1 MTKNE
6 CRKCIQKERNNN
18 NMRIGIIGTGRIA
31 ARFADTALTGV
42 DSAYIS
48 CVYNPREESAVRFI
62 QQHNIQACT
71 TDWDEFVDNI
81 DAAYVASPHETHYE
95 YSRKLLLKGKHVLCE
110 KPAALM
116 KKQVMELID
125 IAHDKGLVYMEAI
138 KTAYCPGYKALI
150 QIAESGRIGRIV
162 EVEAAFS
169 RLTPLNTREYKD
181 EDCNGS
187 FLEFGSYTLL
197 PVLRLLGCEY
207 DDVTFRTVRAQNG
220 VDAYTK
226 AFIEYKDRD
235 KTGCVD
241 KTAIVKTGLAAKTE
255 GQLVITGTNGY
266 ILAKS
271 PWWLTKEFE
280 VRYEDPGKIERYKFE
295 YEGTGLC
302 YEVREFLSRIKYADA
317 NNETCI
323 YSGSEDISIAMAGII
338 EQFTNWNTP
347 LYKDMH
353 NQFLKTGKNKAMPK
367 IWAHRGCCT
376 LYPENTLEAFNAA
389 AMLEGLTGIELDI
402 QLTADGE
409 MVVFHDENLKR
420 VTHIDRNVRS
430 CTLAEIKSIAIPAND
445 GKYCNIP
452 TLEEVLVMMKPYC
465 ESRGILIN
473 IELKTSVIRYDG
485 IESKAYELVRKYGME
500 QYIVWSSFLAES
512 VDIIKRIDSNA
523 KTAVLAM
530 SLEECISM
538 ARATHADALHP
549 YIGGLVYALPQ
560 DMQGMPVRAWNGDE
574 PFFNDGRPLKEAHL
588 EEYRYYG
595 ATDIFTNIPERYV

>member
-1 MTKNE
+1 
-6 CRKCIQKERNNN
+6 
-18 NMRIGIIGTGRIA
+18 MRIGIIGTGRIA

-42 DSAYIS
+42 ESIYIS
-48 CVYNPREESAVRFI
+48 CVYNPREESALRFI

-71 TDWDEFVDNI
+71 ADWDEFVDNI

-95 YSRKLLLKGKHVLCE
+95 YSRKLLLSGKHVLCE
-110 KPAALM
+110 KPAAL
-116 KKQVMELID
+116 KKEQVRELID
-125 IAHDKGLVYMEAI
+125 IAQNNQLVYMEAL

-150 QIAESGRIGRIV
+150 KIAESGRIGRIV

-181 EDCNGS
+181 DDCNGS

-197 PVLRLLGCEY
+197 PVLTLLGCEY
-207 DDVTFRTVRAQNG
+207 DDITFRTVRAQNG

-226 AFIEYKDRD
+226 AFIEYKDEYI
-235 KTGCVD
+235 D
-241 KTAIVKTGLAAKTE
+241 KTAIVKTGLGAKTE
-255 GQLVITGTNGY
+255 GQLVVTGTNGY

-280 VRYEDPGKIERYKFE
+280 VRYENPGKIERYRFG

-302 YEVREFLSRIKYADA
+302 YEVREFVHRIK
-317 NNETCI
+317 NNDKKNVDI
-323 YSGSEDISIAMAGII
+323 SDNISIAMAGVM
-338 EQFTNWNTP
+338 ERFTDWNTP
-347 LYKDMH
+347 IYKDRH
-353 NQFLKTGKNKAMPK
+353 DQFLATGKNKAMPK

-376 LYPENTLEAFNAA
+376 LYPENTLEAFRAA
-389 AMLEGLTGIELDI
+389 AELDGITGIELDI
-402 QLTADGE
+402 QLTSDGE
-409 MVVFHDENLKR
+409 MVVFRDENLRR
-420 VTHIDRNVRS
+420 VTHIDRNVRG
-430 CTLAEIKSIAIPAND
+430 CTLAEIKNIAIPAND
-445 GKYCNIP
+445 GKYCSIP

-473 IELKTSVIRYDG
+473 IELKTSIIRYDG
-485 IESKAYELVRKYGME
+485 IESKAYEIVRKYGME

-512 VDIIKRIDSNA
+512 VDIIKKIDRDA

-530 SLEECISM
+530 SIEECISM
-538 ARATHADALHP
+538 ARDTAADALHP

>member
-1 MTKNE
+1 
-6 CRKCIQKERNNN
+6 
-18 NMRIGIIGTGRIA
+18 MRIGIIGTGRIA
-31 ARFADTALTGV
+31 ARFADTALTGIE
-42 DSAYIS
+42 STYIS

-71 TDWDEFVDNI
+71 ADWDEFVDNI

-95 YSRKLLLKGKHVLCE
+95 YSRKLLLSGKHVLCE
-110 KPAALM
+110 KPAAL
-116 KKQVMELID
+116 KKEQVRELID
-125 IAHDKGLVYMEAI
+125 IAQNNQLVYMEAL

-181 EDCNGS
+181 DDCNGS

-197 PVLRLLGCEY
+197 PVLTLLGCEY

-226 AFIEYKDRD
+226 AFIEYKDEYI
-235 KTGCVD
+235 D
-241 KTAIVKTGLAAKTE
+241 KTAIVKTGLGAKTE
-255 GQLVITGTNGY
+255 GQLVVTGTNGY

-280 VRYEDPGKIERYKFE
+280 VRYENPGKIERYRFG

-302 YEVREFLSRIKYADA
+302 YEVREFVHRIK
-317 NNETCI
+317 NNDKKTVDI
-323 YSGSEDISIAMAGII
+323 SDNISIAMAGVM
-338 EQFTNWNTP
+338 ERFTDWNTP
-347 LYKDMH
+347 IYKDRH
-353 NQFLKTGKNKAMPK
+353 DQFLATGKNKAMPK
-367 IWAHRGCCT
+367 IWAHKGCCT
-376 LYPENTLEAFNAA
+376 LYPENTLEAFRAA
-389 AMLEGLTGIELDI
+389 AELDGITGIELDI
-402 QLTADGE
+402 QLTSDGE
-409 MVVFHDENLKR
+409 MVVFQDENLRR
-420 VTHIDRNVRS
+420 VTHIDRNVRG
-430 CTLAEIKSIAIPAND
+430 CTLAEIKNIAIPAND
-445 GKYCNIP
+445 GKYCSIP

-485 IESKAYELVRKYGME
+485 IESKAYEIVRKYGME

-512 VDIIKRIDSNA
+512 VNIIKKIDRDA

-530 SLEECISM
+530 SIEECISM
-538 ARATHADALHP
+538 ARDTDADALHP

-595 ATDIFTNIPERYV
+595 ATDIFTNIPEKYV

>member
-1 MTKNE
+1 
-6 CRKCIQKERNNN
+6 
-18 NMRIGIIGTGRIA
+18 MRIGIIGTGRIA
-31 ARFADTALTGV
+31 ARFADTALTGIE
-42 DSAYIS
+42 STYIS

-71 TDWDEFVDNI
+71 ADWDEFVDNI

-95 YSRKLLLKGKHVLCE
+95 YSRKLLLSGKHVLCE
-110 KPAALM
+110 KPAAL
-116 KKQVMELID
+116 KKAQVRELID
-125 IAHDKGLVYMEAI
+125 IAQNNQLVYMEAL

-181 EDCNGS
+181 DDCNGS

-197 PVLRLLGCEY
+197 PVLTLLGCEY

-226 AFIEYKDRD
+226 AFIEYKDEYI
-235 KTGCVD
+235 D
-241 KTAIVKTGLAAKTE
+241 KTAIVKTGLGAKTE
-255 GQLVITGTNGY
+255 GQLVVTGTNGY

-280 VRYEDPGKIERYKFE
+280 VRYENPGKIERYRFG

-302 YEVREFLSRIKYADA
+302 YEVREFVHRIK
-317 NNETCI
+317 NNDKKTVDI
-323 YSGSEDISIAMAGII
+323 SDNISIAMAGVM
-338 EQFTNWNTP
+338 ERFTDWNTP
-347 LYKDMH
+347 IYKDRH
-353 NQFLKTGKNKAMPK
+353 DQFLATGKNKAMPK
-367 IWAHRGCCT
+367 IWAHMGCCT
-376 LYPENTLEAFNAA
+376 LYPENTLEAFRAA
-389 AMLEGLTGIELDI
+389 AELDGITGIELDI
-402 QLTADGE
+402 QLTSDGE
-409 MVVFHDENLKR
+409 MVVFHDENLRR
-420 VTHIDRNVRS
+420 VTHIDRNVRG
-430 CTLAEIKSIAIPAND
+430 CTLAEIKNIAIPAND
-445 GKYCNIP
+445 GKYCSIP

-485 IESKAYELVRKYGME
+485 IESKAYEIVRKYGME

-512 VDIIKRIDSNA
+512 VDIIKKIDRDA

-530 SLEECISM
+530 SIEECISM
-538 ARATHADALHP
+538 ARDTAADALHP

>member
-1 MTKNE
+1 
-6 CRKCIQKERNNN
+6 
-18 NMRIGIIGTGRIA
+18 MRIGIIGTGRIA

-42 DSAYIS
+42 ESIYIS
-48 CVYNPREESAVRFI
+48 CVYNPREESALRFI

-71 TDWDEFVDNI
+71 ADWDEFVDNI

-95 YSRKLLLKGKHVLCE
+95 YSRKLLLSGKHVLCE
-110 KPAALM
+110 KPAAL
-116 KKQVMELID
+116 KKEQVRELID
-125 IAHDKGLVYMEAI
+125 IAQNNQLVYMEAL

-150 QIAESGRIGRIV
+150 KIAESGRIGRIV

-181 EDCNGS
+181 DDCNGS

-197 PVLRLLGCEY
+197 PVLTLLGCEY
-207 DDVTFRTVRAQNG
+207 DDITFRTVRAQNG

-226 AFIEYKDRD
+226 AFIEYKDEYI
-235 KTGCVD
+235 D
-241 KTAIVKTGLAAKTE
+241 KTAIVKTGLGAKTE
-255 GQLVITGTNGY
+255 GQLVVTGTNGY

-280 VRYEDPGKIERYKFE
+280 VRYENPGKIERYRFG

-302 YEVREFLSRIKYADA
+302 YEVREFVHRIK
-317 NNETCI
+317 NNDKKNVDI
-323 YSGSEDISIAMAGII
+323 SDNISIAMAGVM
-338 EQFTNWNTP
+338 ERFTDWNTP
-347 LYKDMH
+347 IYKDRH
-353 NQFLKTGKNKAMPK
+353 DQFLATGKNKAMPK

-376 LYPENTLEAFNAA
+376 LYPENTLEAFRAA
-389 AMLEGLTGIELDI
+389 AELDGITGIELDI
-402 QLTADGE
+402 QLTSDGE
-409 MVVFHDENLKR
+409 MVVFNDENLRR
-420 VTHIDRNVRS
+420 VTHIDRNVRG
-430 CTLAEIKSIAIPAND
+430 CTLAEIKNIAIPAND
-445 GKYCNIP
+445 GKYCSIP

-473 IELKTSVIRYDG
+473 IELKTSIIRYDG
-485 IESKAYELVRKYGME
+485 IESKAYEIVRKYGME

-512 VDIIKRIDSNA
+512 VDIIKKIDRDA

-530 SLEECISM
+530 SIEECISM
-538 ARATHADALHP
+538 ARDTAADALHP

>member
-1 MTKNE
+1 
-6 CRKCIQKERNNN
+6 
-18 NMRIGIIGTGRIA
+18 MRIGIIGTGRIA
-31 ARFADTALTGV
+31 ARFADTALTGIE
-42 DSAYIS
+42 STYIS

-71 TDWDEFVDNI
+71 ADWDEFVDNI

-95 YSRKLLLKGKHVLCE
+95 YSRKLLLSGKHVLCE
-110 KPAALM
+110 KPAAL
-116 KKQVMELID
+116 KKEQVRELID
-125 IAHDKGLVYMEAI
+125 IAQNNQLVYMEAL

-150 QIAESGRIGRIV
+150 KIAESGRIGRIV

-181 EDCNGS
+181 DDCNGS

-197 PVLRLLGCEY
+197 PVLTLLGCEY

-226 AFIEYKDRD
+226 AFIEYKDEYI
-235 KTGCVD
+235 D
-241 KTAIVKTGLAAKTE
+241 KTAIVKTGLGAKTE
-255 GQLVITGTNGY
+255 GQLVVTGTNGY

-280 VRYEDPGKIERYKFE
+280 VRYENPGKIEQYRFG

-302 YEVREFLSRIKYADA
+302 YEVREFVHRIK
-317 NNETCI
+317 NNDKKTVDI
-323 YSGSEDISIAMAGII
+323 SDNISIAMAGVM
-338 EQFTNWNTP
+338 ERFTDWNTP
-347 LYKDMH
+347 IYKDRH
-353 NQFLKTGKNKAMPK
+353 DQFLATGKNKAMPK
-367 IWAHRGCCT
+367 IWAYRGCCT
-376 LYPENTLEAFNAA
+376 LYPENTLEAFRAA
-389 AMLEGLTGIELDI
+389 AELDGITGIELDI
-402 QLTADGE
+402 QLTSDGE
-409 MVVFHDENLKR
+409 MVVFHDENLRR
-420 VTHIDRNVRS
+420 VTHIDRNVRG
-430 CTLAEIKSIAIPAND
+430 CTLAEIKNIAIPAND
-445 GKYCNIP
+445 GKYCSIP

-473 IELKTSVIRYDG
+473 IELKTSIIRYDG
-485 IESKAYELVRKYGME
+485 IESKAYEIVRKYGME

-512 VDIIKRIDSNA
+512 VDIIKKIDRDA

-530 SLEECISM
+530 SIEECISM
-538 ARATHADALHP
+538 ARDTAVDALHP

>member
-1 MTKNE
+1 
-6 CRKCIQKERNNN
+6 
-18 NMRIGIIGTGRIA
+18 MRIGIIGTGRIA
-31 ARFADTALTGV
+31 ARFADTALTGIE
-42 DSAYIS
+42 STYIS

-71 TDWDEFVDNI
+71 ADWDEFVDNI

-95 YSRKLLLKGKHVLCE
+95 YSRKLLLSGKHVLCE
-110 KPAALM
+110 KPAAL
-116 KKQVMELID
+116 KKEQVRELID
-125 IAHDKGLVYMEAI
+125 IAQNNQLVYMEAL

-181 EDCNGS
+181 DDCNGS

-197 PVLRLLGCEY
+197 PVLTLLGCEY

-226 AFIEYKDRD
+226 AFIEYKDEYI
-235 KTGCVD
+235 D
-241 KTAIVKTGLAAKTE
+241 KTAIVKTGLGAKTE
-255 GQLVITGTNGY
+255 GQLVVTGTNGY

-280 VRYEDPGKIERYKFE
+280 VRYENPGKIERYRFG

-302 YEVREFLSRIKYADA
+302 YEVREFVHRIK
-317 NNETCI
+317 NNDKKTVDI
-323 YSGSEDISIAMAGII
+323 SDNISIAMAGVM
-338 EQFTNWNTP
+338 ERFTDWNTP
-347 LYKDMH
+347 IYKDRH
-353 NQFLKTGKNKAMPK
+353 DQFLATGKNKAMPK

-376 LYPENTLEAFNAA
+376 LYPENTLEAFRAA
-389 AMLEGLTGIELDI
+389 AELDGITGIELDI
-402 QLTADGE
+402 QLTSDGE
-409 MVVFHDENLKR
+409 MVVFYDENLRR
-420 VTHIDRNVRS
+420 VTHIDRNVRG
-430 CTLAEIKSIAIPAND
+430 CTLAEIKNIAIPAND
-445 GKYCNIP
+445 GKYCSIP

-485 IESKAYELVRKYGME
+485 IESKAYEIVRKYGME

-512 VDIIKRIDSNA
+512 VDIMKKIDRDA

-530 SLEECISM
+530 SIEECISM
-538 ARATHADALHP
+538 ARDTAADALHP
-549 YIGGLVYALPQ
+549 YIGGLVYTLPQ

-595 ATDIFTNIPERYV
+595 ATDIFTNMPEKYV

>member
-1 MTKNE
+1 
-6 CRKCIQKERNNN
+6 
-18 NMRIGIIGTGRIA
+18 MRIGIIGTGRIA
-31 ARFADTALTGV
+31 ARFADTALTGIE
-42 DSAYIS
+42 STYIS

-71 TDWDEFVDNI
+71 ADWDEFVDNI

-95 YSRKLLLKGKHVLCE
+95 YSRKLLLSGKHVLCE
-110 KPAALM
+110 KPAAL
-116 KKQVMELID
+116 KKAQVRELID
-125 IAHDKGLVYMEAI
+125 IAQNNQLVYMEAL

-181 EDCNGS
+181 DDCNGS

-197 PVLRLLGCEY
+197 PVLTLLGCEY

-226 AFIEYKDRD
+226 AFIEYKDEYI
-235 KTGCVD
+235 D
-241 KTAIVKTGLAAKTE
+241 KTAIVKTGLGAKTE
-255 GQLVITGTNGY
+255 GQLVVTGTNGY

-280 VRYEDPGKIERYKFE
+280 VRYENPGKIEQYRFG

-302 YEVREFLSRIKYADA
+302 YEVREFVHRIK
-317 NNETCI
+317 NNDKKTVDI
-323 YSGSEDISIAMAGII
+323 SDNISIAMAGVM
-338 EQFTNWNTP
+338 ERFTDWNAP
-347 LYKDMH
+347 IYKDRH
-353 NQFLKTGKNKAMPK
+353 DQFLATGKNKAMPK

-376 LYPENTLEAFNAA
+376 LYPENTLEAFRAA
-389 AMLEGLTGIELDI
+389 AELDGITGIELDI
-402 QLTADGE
+402 QLTSDGE
-409 MVVFHDENLKR
+409 MVVFHDENLRR
-420 VTHIDRNVRS
+420 VTHIDRNVRG
-430 CTLAEIKSIAIPAND
+430 CTLAEIKNIAIPAND
-445 GKYCNIP
+445 GKYCSIP

-473 IELKTSVIRYDG
+473 IELKTSIIRYDG
-485 IESKAYELVRKYGME
+485 IESKAYEIVRKYGME

-512 VDIIKRIDSNA
+512 VDIIKKIDRDA

-530 SLEECISM
+530 SIEECISM
-538 ARATHADALHP
+538 ARDTAADALHP

>member
-1 MTKNE
+1 
-6 CRKCIQKERNNN
+6 
-18 NMRIGIIGTGRIA
+18 MRIGIIGTGRIA
-31 ARFADTALTGV
+31 ARFADTALTGIE
-42 DSAYIS
+42 STYIS
-48 CVYNPREESAVRFI
+48 CVYNPREESALRFI

-71 TDWDEFVDNI
+71 ADWDEFVDNI

-95 YSRKLLLKGKHVLCE
+95 YSRKLLLSGKHVLCE
-110 KPAALM
+110 KPATL
-116 KKQVMELID
+116 KKEQVRELID
-125 IAHDKGLVYMEAI
+125 IAQNNQLVYMEAL

-181 EDCNGS
+181 DDCNGS

-197 PVLRLLGCEY
+197 PVLTLLGCEY

-226 AFIEYKDRD
+226 AFIEYKDEYI
-235 KTGCVD
+235 D
-241 KTAIVKTGLAAKTE
+241 KTAIVKTGLGAKTE
-255 GQLVITGTNGY
+255 GQLVVTGTNGY

-280 VRYEDPGKIERYKFE
+280 VRYENPGKIERYRFG

-302 YEVREFLSRIKYADA
+302 YEVREFVHRIK
-317 NNETCI
+317 NNDKKTVDI
-323 YSGSEDISIAMAGII
+323 SDNISIAMAGVM
-338 EQFTNWNTP
+338 ERFTDWNTP
-347 LYKDMH
+347 IYKDRH
-353 NQFLKTGKNKAMPK
+353 DQFLATGKNKAMPK

-376 LYPENTLEAFNAA
+376 LYPENTLEAFRAA
-389 AMLEGLTGIELDI
+389 AELDGITGIELDI
-402 QLTADGE
+402 QLTSDGE
-409 MVVFHDENLKR
+409 MVVFHDENLRR
-420 VTHIDRNVRS
+420 VTHIDRNVRG
-430 CTLAEIKSIAIPAND
+430 CTLAEIKNIAIPAND
-445 GKYCNIP
+445 GKYCSIP

-485 IESKAYELVRKYGME
+485 IESKAYEIVRKYGME

-512 VDIIKRIDSNA
+512 VDIIKKIDRDA

-530 SLEECISM
+530 SIEECISM
-538 ARATHADALHP
+538 ARDTAADALHP

>member
-1 MTKNE
+1 
-6 CRKCIQKERNNN
+6 
-18 NMRIGIIGTGRIA
+18 MRIGIIGTGRIA
-31 ARFADTALTGV
+31 ARFADTALTGIE
-42 DSAYIS
+42 STYIS

-71 TDWDEFVDNI
+71 ADWDEFVDNI

-95 YSRKLLLKGKHVLCE
+95 YSRKLLLSGKHVLCE
-110 KPAALM
+110 KPAAL
-116 KKQVMELID
+116 KKEQVRELID
-125 IAHDKGLVYMEAI
+125 IAQNNQLVYMEAL

-150 QIAESGRIGRIV
+150 KIAESGRIGRIV

-181 EDCNGS
+181 DDCNGS

-197 PVLRLLGCEY
+197 PVLTLLGCEY

-226 AFIEYKDRD
+226 AFIEYKDEYI
-235 KTGCVD
+235 D
-241 KTAIVKTGLAAKTE
+241 KTAIVKTGLGAKTE
-255 GQLVITGTNGY
+255 GQLVVTGTNGY

-280 VRYEDPGKIERYKFE
+280 VRYENPGKIERYRFG

-302 YEVREFLSRIKYADA
+302 YEVREFVHRIK
-317 NNETCI
+317 NNDKKTVDI
-323 YSGSEDISIAMAGII
+323 SDNISIAMAGVM
-338 EQFTNWNTP
+338 ERFTDWNTP
-347 LYKDMH
+347 IYKDRH
-353 NQFLKTGKNKAMPK
+353 DQFLATGKNKAMPK

-376 LYPENTLEAFNAA
+376 LYPENTLEAFRAA
-389 AMLEGLTGIELDI
+389 AELDGITGIELDI
-402 QLTADGE
+402 QLTSDGE
-409 MVVFHDENLKR
+409 MVVFHDENLRR
-420 VTHIDRNVRS
+420 VTHIDRNVRG
-430 CTLAEIKSIAIPAND
+430 CTLAEIKNIAIPAND
-445 GKYCNIP
+445 GKYCSIP

-485 IESKAYELVRKYGME
+485 IESKAYEIVRKYGME

-512 VDIIKRIDSNA
+512 VDIIKKIDRDA

-530 SLEECISM
+530 SIEECISM
-538 ARATHADALHP
+538 ARDTAADALHP

-560 DMQGMPVRAWNGDE
+560 DMQGMPVRALNGDE

>member
-1 MTKNE
+1 
-6 CRKCIQKERNNN
+6 
-18 NMRIGIIGTGRIA
+18 MRIGIIGTGRIA
-31 ARFADTALTGV
+31 ARFADTALTGIE
-42 DSAYIS
+42 STYIS

-71 TDWDEFVDNI
+71 ADWDEFVDNI

-95 YSRKLLLKGKHVLCE
+95 YSRKLLLSGKHVLCE
-110 KPAALM
+110 KPAAL
-116 KKQVMELID
+116 KKEQVRELID
-125 IAHDKGLVYMEAI
+125 IAQNNQLVYMEAL

-150 QIAESGRIGRIV
+150 KIAESGRIGRIV

-181 EDCNGS
+181 DDCNGS

-197 PVLRLLGCEY
+197 PVLTLLGCEY

-226 AFIEYKDRD
+226 AFIEYKDEYI
-235 KTGCVD
+235 D
-241 KTAIVKTGLAAKTE
+241 KTAIVKTGLGAKTE
-255 GQLVITGTNGY
+255 GQLVVTGTNGY

-280 VRYEDPGKIERYKFE
+280 VRYENPGKIERYRFG

-302 YEVREFLSRIKYADA
+302 YEVREFVHRIK
-317 NNETCI
+317 NNDKKTVDI
-323 YSGSEDISIAMAGII
+323 SDNISIAMAGVM
-338 EQFTNWNTP
+338 ESFTDWNTP
-347 LYKDMH
+347 IYKDRH
-353 NQFLKTGKNKAMPK
+353 DQFLATGKNKAMPK

-376 LYPENTLEAFNAA
+376 LYPENTLEAFRAA
-389 AMLEGLTGIELDI
+389 AELDGITGIELDI
-402 QLTADGE
+402 QLTSDGE
-409 MVVFHDENLKR
+409 MVVFHDENLRR
-420 VTHIDRNVRS
+420 VTHIDRNVRG
-430 CTLAEIKSIAIPAND
+430 CTLAEIKNIAIPAND
-445 GKYCNIP
+445 GKYCSIP

-485 IESKAYELVRKYGME
+485 IESKAYEIVRKYGME

-512 VDIIKRIDSNA
+512 VDIIKKIDRDA

-530 SLEECISM
+530 SIEECISM
-538 ARATHADALHP
+538 ARDTAADALHP

>member
-1 MTKNE
+1 
-6 CRKCIQKERNNN
+6 
-18 NMRIGIIGTGRIA
+18 MRIGIIGTGRIA

-42 DSAYIS
+42 ESIYIS
-48 CVYNPREESAVRFI
+48 CVYNPREESALRFI

-71 TDWDEFVDNI
+71 ADWDEFVDNI

-95 YSRKLLLKGKHVLCE
+95 YSRKLLLSGKHVLCE
-110 KPAALM
+110 KPAAL
-116 KKQVMELID
+116 KKEQVRELID
-125 IAHDKGLVYMEAI
+125 IAQNNQLVYMEAL

-150 QIAESGRIGRIV
+150 KIAESGRIGRIV

-181 EDCNGS
+181 DDCNGS

-197 PVLRLLGCEY
+197 PVLTLLGCEY

-226 AFIEYKDRD
+226 AFIEYKDEYI
-235 KTGCVD
+235 D
-241 KTAIVKTGLAAKTE
+241 KTAIVKTGLGAKTE
-255 GQLVITGTNGY
+255 GQLVVTGTNGY

-280 VRYEDPGKIERYKFE
+280 VRYENPGKIERYRFG

-302 YEVREFLSRIKYADA
+302 YEVREFVHRIK
-317 NNETCI
+317 NNDKKTVDI
-323 YSGSEDISIAMAGII
+323 SDNISIAMAGVM
-338 EQFTNWNTP
+338 ERFTDWNTP
-347 LYKDMH
+347 IYKDRH
-353 NQFLKTGKNKAMPK
+353 DQFLATGKNKAMPK

-376 LYPENTLEAFNAA
+376 LYPENTLEAFRAA
-389 AMLEGLTGIELDI
+389 AELDGITGIELDI
-402 QLTADGE
+402 QLTSDGE
-409 MVVFHDENLKR
+409 MVVFHDENLRR
-420 VTHIDRNVRS
+420 VSHIDRNVRG
-430 CTLAEIKSIAIPAND
+430 CTLAEIKNIAIPAND
-445 GKYCNIP
+445 GKYCSIP

-473 IELKTSVIRYDG
+473 IELKTSIIRYDG
-485 IESKAYELVRKYGME
+485 IESKAYEIVRKYGME

-512 VDIIKRIDSNA
+512 VDIIKKIDRDA

-530 SLEECISM
+530 SIEECISM
-538 ARATHADALHP
+538 ARDTAADALHP

-595 ATDIFTNIPERYV
+595 ATDIFTNIPEKYV

>member
-1 MTKNE
+1 
-6 CRKCIQKERNNN
+6 
-18 NMRIGIIGTGRIA
+18 MRIGIIGTGRIA
-31 ARFADTALTGV
+31 ARFADTALTGIE
-42 DSAYIS
+42 STYIS
-48 CVYNPREESAVRFI
+48 CVYNPREESALMFI

-71 TDWDEFVDNI
+71 ADWDEFVDNI

-95 YSRKLLLKGKHVLCE
+95 YSRKLLLSRKHVLCE
-110 KPAALM
+110 KPAAL
-116 KKQVMELID
+116 KKEQVRELID
-125 IAHDKGLVYMEAI
+125 IAQNNQLVYMEAL
-138 KTAYCPGYKALI
+138 KTAYCTGYKALI

-181 EDCNGS
+181 DDCNGS

-197 PVLRLLGCEY
+197 PVLTLLGCEY

-220 VDAYTK
+220 VDTYTK
-226 AFIEYKDRD
+226 AFIEYKDEYI
-235 KTGCVD
+235 D
-241 KTAIVKTGLAAKTE
+241 KTAIVKTGLGAKTE
-255 GQLVITGTNGY
+255 GQLVVTGTNGY

-280 VRYEDPGKIERYKFE
+280 VRYENPGKIEQYRFG

-302 YEVREFLSRIKYADA
+302 YEVREFVHRIK
-317 NNETCI
+317 NNDKKTVDI
-323 YSGSEDISIAMAGII
+323 SDNISIAMAGVM
-338 EQFTNWNTP
+338 ERFTDWNTP
-347 LYKDMH
+347 IYKDRH
-353 NQFLKTGKNKAMPK
+353 DQFLATGKNKAMPK

-376 LYPENTLEAFNAA
+376 LYPENTLEAFIAA
-389 AMLEGLTGIELDI
+389 AELDGITGIELDI
-402 QLTADGE
+402 QLTSDGE
-409 MVVFHDENLKR
+409 MVVFHDENLRR
-420 VTHIDRNVRS
+420 VTHIDRNVRG
-430 CTLAEIKSIAIPAND
+430 CTLAEIKNIAIPAND
-445 GKYCNIP
+445 GKYCSIP

-485 IESKAYELVRKYGME
+485 IESKAYEIVRKYGME

-512 VDIIKRIDSNA
+512 VDIIKKIDQDA

-530 SLEECISM
+530 SIEECISM
-538 ARATHADALHP
+538 ARDTAADALHP

-595 ATDIFTNIPERYV
+595 ATDIFTNIPEKYV

>member
-1 MTKNE
+1 
-6 CRKCIQKERNNN
+6 
-18 NMRIGIIGTGRIA
+18 MRIGIIGTGRIA
-31 ARFADTALTGV
+31 ARFADTALTCV
-42 DSAYIS
+42 ESIYIS
-48 CVYNPREESAVRFI
+48 CVYNPREESALRFI

-71 TDWDEFVDNI
+71 ADWDEFVDNI

-95 YSRKLLLKGKHVLCE
+95 YSRKLLLSGKHVLCE
-110 KPAALM
+110 KPAAL
-116 KKQVMELID
+116 KKEQVRELID
-125 IAHDKGLVYMEAI
+125 IAQNNQLVYMEAL

-181 EDCNGS
+181 DDCNGS

-197 PVLRLLGCEY
+197 PVLTLLGCEY

-226 AFIEYKDRD
+226 AFIEYKDEYI
-235 KTGCVD
+235 D
-241 KTAIVKTGLAAKTE
+241 KTAIVKTGLGAKTE
-255 GQLVITGTNGY
+255 GQLVVTGTNGY

-280 VRYEDPGKIERYKFE
+280 VRYENPGKIERYRFG

-302 YEVREFLSRIKYADA
+302 YEVREFVHRIK
-317 NNETCI
+317 NNDKKTVDI
-323 YSGSEDISIAMAGII
+323 SDNISIAMAGVM
-338 EQFTNWNTP
+338 ERFADWNTP
-347 LYKDMH
+347 IYKDRH
-353 NQFLKTGKNKAMPK
+353 NQFLATGKNKAMPK

-376 LYPENTLEAFNAA
+376 LYPENTLEAFRAA
-389 AMLEGLTGIELDI
+389 AELDGITGIELDI
-402 QLTADGE
+402 QLTSDGE
-409 MVVFHDENLKR
+409 MVVFHDENLRR
-420 VTHIDRNVRS
+420 VTHIDRNVRG
-430 CTLAEIKSIAIPAND
+430 CTLAEIKNIAIPAND
-445 GKYCNIP
+445 GKYCSIP

-473 IELKTSVIRYDG
+473 IELKTSIIRYDG
-485 IESKAYELVRKYGME
+485 IESKAYEIVRKYGME

-512 VDIIKRIDSNA
+512 VDIIKKIDRDA

-530 SLEECISM
+530 SIEECISM
-538 ARATHADALHP
+538 ARDTAADALHP

>member
-1 MTKNE
+1 
-6 CRKCIQKERNNN
+6 
-18 NMRIGIIGTGRIA
+18 MRIGIIGTGRIA

-42 DSAYIS
+42 ESIYIS
-48 CVYNPREESAVRFI
+48 CVYNPREESALRFI

-71 TDWDEFVDNI
+71 ADWDEFVDNI

-95 YSRKLLLKGKHVLCE
+95 YSRKLLLSGKHVLCE
-110 KPAALM
+110 KPAAL
-116 KKQVMELID
+116 KKEQVRELID
-125 IAHDKGLVYMEAI
+125 IAQNNQLVYMEAL

-150 QIAESGRIGRIV
+150 KIAESGRIGRIV

-181 EDCNGS
+181 DDCNGS

-197 PVLRLLGCEY
+197 PVLTLLGCEY

-226 AFIEYKDRD
+226 AFIEYKDEYI
-235 KTGCVD
+235 D
-241 KTAIVKTGLAAKTE
+241 KTAIVKTGLGAKTE
-255 GQLVITGTNGY
+255 GQLVVTGTNGY

-280 VRYEDPGKIERYKFE
+280 VRYENPGKIERYRFG

-302 YEVREFLSRIKYADA
+302 YEVREFVHRIK
-317 NNETCI
+317 NNDKKTVDI
-323 YSGSEDISIAMAGII
+323 SDNISIAMAGVM
-338 EQFTNWNTP
+338 ERFTDWNTP
-347 LYKDMH
+347 IYKDRH
-353 NQFLKTGKNKAMPK
+353 DQFLATGKNKAMPK

-376 LYPENTLEAFNAA
+376 LYPENTLEAFRAA
-389 AMLEGLTGIELDI
+389 AELDGITGIGLDI
-402 QLTADGE
+402 QLTSDGE
-409 MVVFHDENLKR
+409 MVVFHDENLRR
-420 VTHIDRNVRS
+420 VTHIDRNVRG
-430 CTLAEIKSIAIPAND
+430 CTLAEIKNIAIPAND
-445 GKYCNIP
+445 GKYCSIP

-473 IELKTSVIRYDG
+473 IELKTSIIRYDG
-485 IESKAYELVRKYGME
+485 IESKAYEIVRKYGME

-512 VDIIKRIDSNA
+512 VDIIKKIDRDA

-530 SLEECISM
+530 SIEECISM
-538 ARATHADALHP
+538 ARDTAADALHP

-595 ATDIFTNIPERYV
+595 ATDIFTNIPEKYV

>member
-1 MTKNE
+1 
-6 CRKCIQKERNNN
+6 
-18 NMRIGIIGTGRIA
+18 MRIGIIGTGRIA

-42 DSAYIS
+42 ESIYIS
-48 CVYNPREESAVRFI
+48 CVYNPREESALRFI

-71 TDWDEFVDNI
+71 ADWDEFVDNI

-95 YSRKLLLKGKHVLCE
+95 YSRKLLLSGKHVLCE
-110 KPAALM
+110 KPAAL
-116 KKQVMELID
+116 KKEQVRELID
-125 IAHDKGLVYMEAI
+125 IAQNNQLVYMEAL

-150 QIAESGRIGRIV
+150 KIAESGRIGRIV

-181 EDCNGS
+181 DDCNGS

-197 PVLRLLGCEY
+197 PVLTLLGCEY

-226 AFIEYKDRD
+226 AFIEYKDEYI
-235 KTGCVD
+235 D
-241 KTAIVKTGLAAKTE
+241 KTAIVKTGLGAKTE
-255 GQLVITGTNGY
+255 GQLVVTGTNGY

-280 VRYEDPGKIERYKFE
+280 VRYENPGKIERYRFG

-302 YEVREFLSRIKYADA
+302 YEVREFVHRIK
-317 NNETCI
+317 NNDKKTVDI
-323 YSGSEDISIAMAGII
+323 SDNISIAMAGVM
-338 EQFTNWNTP
+338 ERFTDWNTP
-347 LYKDMH
+347 IYKDRH
-353 NQFLKTGKNKAMPK
+353 DQFLATGKNKAMPK

-376 LYPENTLEAFNAA
+376 LYPENTLEAFRAA
-389 AMLEGLTGIELDI
+389 AELDGITGIELDI
-402 QLTADGE
+402 QLTSDGE
-409 MVVFHDENLKR
+409 MVVFHDENLRR
-420 VTHIDRNVRS
+420 VTHIDRNVRG
-430 CTLAEIKSIAIPAND
+430 CTLAEIKNIAIPAND
-445 GKYCNIP
+445 GKYCSIP

-473 IELKTSVIRYDG
+473 IELKTSIIRYDG
-485 IESKAYELVRKYGME
+485 IESKAYEIVRKYGME

-512 VDIIKRIDSNA
+512 VDIIKKIDRDA

-530 SLEECISM
+530 SIEECISM
-538 ARATHADALHP
+538 ARDTAADALHP

>member
-1 MTKNE
+1 
-6 CRKCIQKERNNN
+6 
-18 NMRIGIIGTGRIA
+18 MRIGIIGTGRIA
-31 ARFADTALTGV
+31 ARFADTALTGIE
-42 DSAYIS
+42 STYIS

-71 TDWDEFVDNI
+71 ADWDEFVDNI

-95 YSRKLLLKGKHVLCE
+95 YSRKLLLSGKHVLCE
-110 KPAALM
+110 KPAAL
-116 KKQVMELID
+116 KKEQVRELID
-125 IAHDKGLVYMEAI
+125 IAQNNQLVYMEAL

-150 QIAESGRIGRIV
+150 KIAESGRIGRIV

-181 EDCNGS
+181 DDCNGS

-197 PVLRLLGCEY
+197 PVLTLLGCEY

-226 AFIEYKDRD
+226 AFIEYKDEYI
-235 KTGCVD
+235 D
-241 KTAIVKTGLAAKTE
+241 KTAIVKTGLGAKTE
-255 GQLVITGTNGY
+255 GQLVVTGTNGY

-280 VRYEDPGKIERYKFE
+280 VRYENPGKIERYRFG

-302 YEVREFLSRIKYADA
+302 YEVREFVHRIK
-317 NNETCI
+317 NNDKKTVDI
-323 YSGSEDISIAMAGII
+323 SDNISIAMAGVM
-338 EQFTNWNTP
+338 ERFTDWNTP
-347 LYKDMH
+347 IYKDRH
-353 NQFLKTGKNKAMPK
+353 DQFLATGKNKAMPK

-376 LYPENTLEAFNAA
+376 LYPENTLEAFRAA
-389 AMLEGLTGIELDI
+389 AELDGITGIELDI
-402 QLTADGE
+402 QLTSDGE
-409 MVVFHDENLKR
+409 MVVFHDENLRR
-420 VTHIDRNVRS
+420 VTHIDRNVRG
-430 CTLAEIKSIAIPAND
+430 CTLAEIKNIAIPAND
-445 GKYCNIP
+445 GKYCSIP

-485 IESKAYELVRKYGME
+485 IESKAYEIVRKYGME

-512 VDIIKRIDSNA
+512 VDIIKKIDRDA

-530 SLEECISM
+530 
-538 ARATHADALHP
+538 ARDTAVDALHP

>member
-1 MTKNE
+1 
-6 CRKCIQKERNNN
+6 
-18 NMRIGIIGTGRIA
+18 MRIGIIGTGRIA
-31 ARFADTALTGV
+31 ARFADTALTGIE
-42 DSAYIS
+42 STYIS

-71 TDWDEFVDNI
+71 ADWDEFVDNI

-95 YSRKLLLKGKHVLCE
+95 YSRKLLLSGKHVLCE
-110 KPAALM
+110 KPAAL
-116 KKQVMELID
+116 KKEQVRELID
-125 IAHDKGLVYMEAI
+125 IAQNNQLVYMEAL

-150 QIAESGRIGRIV
+150 KIAESGRIGRIV

-181 EDCNGS
+181 DDCNGS
-187 FLEFGSYTLL
+187 FFEFGSYTLL
-197 PVLRLLGCEY
+197 PVLTLLGCEY

-226 AFIEYKDRD
+226 AFIEYKDEYI
-235 KTGCVD
+235 D
-241 KTAIVKTGLAAKTE
+241 KTAIVKTGLGAKTE
-255 GQLVITGTNGY
+255 GQLVVTGTNGY

-280 VRYEDPGKIERYKFE
+280 VRYENPGKIERYRFG

-302 YEVREFLSRIKYADA
+302 YEVREFVHRIK
-317 NNETCI
+317 NNDKKTVDI
-323 YSGSEDISIAMAGII
+323 SDNISIAMAGVM
-338 EQFTNWNTP
+338 ERFTDWNTP
-347 LYKDMH
+347 IYKDRH
-353 NQFLKTGKNKAMPK
+353 DQFLATGKNKAMPK

-376 LYPENTLEAFNAA
+376 LYPENTLEAFIAA
-389 AMLEGLTGIELDI
+389 AELDGITGIELDI
-402 QLTADGE
+402 QLTSDGE
-409 MVVFHDENLKR
+409 MVVFHDENLRR
-420 VTHIDRNVRS
+420 VTHIDRNVRG
-430 CTLAEIKSIAIPAND
+430 CTLAEIKNIAIPAND
-445 GKYCNIP
+445 GKYCSIP

-473 IELKTSVIRYDG
+473 IELKTSIIRYDG
-485 IESKAYELVRKYGME
+485 IESKAYEIVRKYGME

-512 VDIIKRIDSNA
+512 VDIIKKIDRDA

-530 SLEECISM
+530 SIEECISM
-538 ARATHADALHP
+538 ARDTAADALHP

>member
-1 MTKNE
+1 
-6 CRKCIQKERNNN
+6 
-18 NMRIGIIGTGRIA
+18 MRIGIIGTGRIA
-31 ARFADTALTGV
+31 ARFADTALTGIE
-42 DSAYIS
+42 STYIS

-71 TDWDEFVDNI
+71 ADWDEFVDNI

-95 YSRKLLLKGKHVLCE
+95 YSRKLLLSGKHVLCE
-110 KPAALM
+110 KPAAL
-116 KKQVMELID
+116 KKEQVRELID
-125 IAHDKGLVYMEAI
+125 IAQNNQLVYMEAL

-181 EDCNGS
+181 DDCNGS

-197 PVLRLLGCEY
+197 PVLTLLGCEY

-226 AFIEYKDRD
+226 AFIEYKDEYI
-235 KTGCVD
+235 D
-241 KTAIVKTGLAAKTE
+241 KTAIVKTGLGAKTE
-255 GQLVITGTNGY
+255 GQLVVTGTNGY

-280 VRYEDPGKIERYKFE
+280 VRYENLGKIERYRFG

-302 YEVREFLSRIKYADA
+302 YEVREFVHRIK
-317 NNETCI
+317 NNDKKTVDI
-323 YSGSEDISIAMAGII
+323 SDNISIAMAGVM
-338 EQFTNWNTP
+338 ERFTDWNTP
-347 LYKDMH
+347 IYKDRH
-353 NQFLKTGKNKAMPK
+353 NQFLATGKNKAMPK

-376 LYPENTLEAFNAA
+376 LYPENTLEAFRAA
-389 AMLEGLTGIELDI
+389 AELDGITGIELDI
-402 QLTADGE
+402 QLTSDGE
-409 MVVFHDENLKR
+409 MVVFHDENLRR
-420 VTHIDRNVRS
+420 VTHIDRNVRG
-430 CTLAEIKSIAIPAND
+430 CTLAEIKNIAIPAND
-445 GKYCNIP
+445 GKYCSIP

-485 IESKAYELVRKYGME
+485 IESKAYEIVRKYGME

-512 VDIIKRIDSNA
+512 VDIIKKIDRDA

-530 SLEECISM
+530 SIEECISM
-538 ARATHADALHP
+538 ARDTAADALHP

-595 ATDIFTNIPERYV
+595 ATDIFTNIPEKYV

>member
-1 MTKNE
+1 
-6 CRKCIQKERNNN
+6 
-18 NMRIGIIGTGRIA
+18 MRIGIIGTGRIA
-31 ARFADTALTGV
+31 ARFADTALTGIE
-42 DSAYIS
+42 STYIS
-48 CVYNPREESAVRFI
+48 CVYNPREESALRFI

-71 TDWDEFVDNI
+71 ADWDEFVDNI

-95 YSRKLLLKGKHVLCE
+95 YSRKLLLSGKHVLCE
-110 KPAALM
+110 KPATL
-116 KKQVMELID
+116 KKEQVRELID
-125 IAHDKGLVYMEAI
+125 IAQNNQLVYMEAL

-181 EDCNGS
+181 DDCNGS

-197 PVLRLLGCEY
+197 PVLTLLGCEY

-226 AFIEYKDRD
+226 AFIEYKDEYI
-235 KTGCVD
+235 D
-241 KTAIVKTGLAAKTE
+241 KTAIVKTGLGAKTE
-255 GQLVITGTNGY
+255 GQLVVTGTNGY

-280 VRYEDPGKIERYKFE
+280 VRYENPGKIERYRFG

-302 YEVREFLSRIKYADA
+302 YEVREFVHRIK
-317 NNETCI
+317 NNDKKTVDI
-323 YSGSEDISIAMAGII
+323 SDNISIAMAGVM
-338 EQFTNWNTP
+338 ERFTDWNTP
-347 LYKDMH
+347 IYKDRH
-353 NQFLKTGKNKAMPK
+353 DQFLATGKNKAMPK

-376 LYPENTLEAFNAA
+376 LYPENTLEAFRAA
-389 AMLEGLTGIELDI
+389 AELDGITGIELDI
-402 QLTADGE
+402 QLTSDGE
-409 MVVFHDENLKR
+409 MVVFHDENLRR
-420 VTHIDRNVRS
+420 VTHIDRNVRG
-430 CTLAEIKSIAIPAND
+430 CTLAEIKNIAIPAND
-445 GKYCNIP
+445 GKYCSIP

-485 IESKAYELVRKYGME
+485 IESKAYEIVRKYGME

-512 VDIIKRIDSNA
+512 VNIIKKIDRDA

-530 SLEECISM
+530 SIEECISM
-538 ARATHADALHP
+538 ARDTDADALHP

-595 ATDIFTNIPERYV
+595 ATDIFTNIPEKYV

>member
-1 MTKNE
+1 
-6 CRKCIQKERNNN
+6 
-18 NMRIGIIGTGRIA
+18 MRIGIIGTGRIA
-31 ARFADTALTGV
+31 ARFADTALTGIE
-42 DSAYIS
+42 STYIS

-71 TDWDEFVDNI
+71 ADWDEFVDNI

-95 YSRKLLLKGKHVLCE
+95 YSRKLLLSGKHVLCE
-110 KPAALM
+110 KPAAL
-116 KKQVMELID
+116 KKEQVRELID
-125 IAHDKGLVYMEAI
+125 IAQNNQLVYMEAL

-150 QIAESGRIGRIV
+150 KIAESGRIGRIV

-181 EDCNGS
+181 DDCNGS

-197 PVLRLLGCEY
+197 PVLTLLGCEY

-226 AFIEYKDRD
+226 AFIEYKDEYI
-235 KTGCVD
+235 D
-241 KTAIVKTGLAAKTE
+241 KTAIVKTGLGAKTE
-255 GQLVITGTNGY
+255 GQLVVTGTNGY

-280 VRYEDPGKIERYKFE
+280 VRYENPGKIEQYRFG

-302 YEVREFLSRIKYADA
+302 YEVREFVHRIK
-317 NNETCI
+317 NNDKKTVDI
-323 YSGSEDISIAMAGII
+323 SDNISIAMAGVM
-338 EQFTNWNTP
+338 ERFTDWNTP
-347 LYKDMH
+347 IYKDRH
-353 NQFLKTGKNKAMPK
+353 DQFLATGKNKAMPK

-376 LYPENTLEAFNAA
+376 LYPENTLEAFRAA
-389 AMLEGLTGIELDI
+389 AELDGITGIELDI
-402 QLTADGE
+402 QLTSDGE
-409 MVVFHDENLKR
+409 MVVFHDENLRR
-420 VTHIDRNVRS
+420 VTHIDRNVRG
-430 CTLAEIKSIAIPAND
+430 CTLAEIKNIAIPAND
-445 GKYCNIP
+445 GKYCSIP

-473 IELKTSVIRYDG
+473 IELKTSIIRYDG
-485 IESKAYELVRKYGME
+485 IESKAYEIVRKYGME

-512 VDIIKRIDSNA
+512 VDIIKKIDRDA

-530 SLEECISM
+530 SIEECISM
-538 ARATHADALHP
+538 ARDTAADALHP

>member
-1 MTKNE
+1 
-6 CRKCIQKERNNN
+6 
-18 NMRIGIIGTGRIA
+18 MRIGIIGTGRIA

-42 DSAYIS
+42 ESIYIS
-48 CVYNPREESAVRFI
+48 CVYNPREESALRFI

-71 TDWDEFVDNI
+71 ADWDEFVDNI
-81 DAAYVASPHETHYE
+81 DAAYVASPHETHSE
-95 YSRKLLLKGKHVLCE
+95 YSRKLLLSGKHVLCE
-110 KPAALM
+110 KPAAL
-116 KKQVMELID
+116 KKEQVRELID
-125 IAHDKGLVYMEAI
+125 IAQNNQLVYMEAL

-150 QIAESGRIGRIV
+150 KIAESGRIGRIV

-181 EDCNGS
+181 DDCNGS

-197 PVLRLLGCEY
+197 PVLTLLGCEY
-207 DDVTFRTVRAQNG
+207 DDITFRTVRAQNG

-226 AFIEYKDRD
+226 AFIEYKDEYI
-235 KTGCVD
+235 D
-241 KTAIVKTGLAAKTE
+241 KTAIVKTGLGAKTE
-255 GQLVITGTNGY
+255 GQLVVTGTNGY

-280 VRYEDPGKIERYKFE
+280 VRYENPGKIERYRFG

-302 YEVREFLSRIKYADA
+302 YEVREFVHRIK
-317 NNETCI
+317 NNDKKNVDI
-323 YSGSEDISIAMAGII
+323 SDNISIAMAGVM
-338 EQFTNWNTP
+338 ERFTDWNTP
-347 LYKDMH
+347 IYKDRH
-353 NQFLKTGKNKAMPK
+353 DQFLATGKNKAMPK

-376 LYPENTLEAFNAA
+376 LYPENTLEAFRAA
-389 AMLEGLTGIELDI
+389 AELDGITGIELDI
-402 QLTADGE
+402 QLTSDGE
-409 MVVFHDENLKR
+409 MVVFHDENLRR
-420 VTHIDRNVRS
+420 VTHIDRNVRG
-430 CTLAEIKSIAIPAND
+430 CTLAEIKNIAIPAND
-445 GKYCNIP
+445 GKYCSIP

-473 IELKTSVIRYDG
+473 IELKTSIIRYDG
-485 IESKAYELVRKYGME
+485 IESKAYEIVRKYGME

-512 VDIIKRIDSNA
+512 VDIIKKIDRDA

-530 SLEECISM
+530 SIEECISM
-538 ARATHADALHP
+538 ARDTAADALHP

>member
-1 MTKNE
+1 MV
-6 CRKCIQKERNNN
+6 

-31 ARFADTALTGV
+31 ARFADTALTGIE
-42 DSAYIS
+42 STYIS
-48 CVYNPREESAVRFI
+48 CVYNPREESALRFI

-71 TDWDEFVDNI
+71 ADWDEFVDNI

-95 YSRKLLLKGKHVLCE
+95 YSRKLLLSGKHVLCE
-110 KPAALM
+110 KPAAL
-116 KKQVMELID
+116 KKEQVRELID
-125 IAHDKGLVYMEAI
+125 IAQNNQLVYMEAL

-181 EDCNGS
+181 DDCNGS

-197 PVLRLLGCEY
+197 PVLTLLGCEY
-207 DDVTFRTVRAQNG
+207 DEVTFRTVRAQNG

-226 AFIEYKDRD
+226 AFIEYKDEYI
-235 KTGCVD
+235 D
-241 KTAIVKTGLAAKTE
+241 KTAIVKTGLGAKTE
-255 GQLVITGTNGY
+255 GQLVVTGTNGY

-280 VRYEDPGKIERYKFE
+280 VRYENPGKIERYRFG

-302 YEVREFLSRIKYADA
+302 YEVREFVHRIK
-317 NNETCI
+317 NNDKKTVDI
-323 YSGSEDISIAMAGII
+323 SDNISIAMAGVM
-338 EQFTNWNTP
+338 ERFTDWNTP
-347 LYKDMH
+347 IYKDRH
-353 NQFLKTGKNKAMPK
+353 DQFLATGKNKAMPK

-376 LYPENTLEAFNAA
+376 LYPENTLEAFRAA
-389 AMLEGLTGIELDI
+389 AELDGITGIELDI
-402 QLTADGE
+402 QLTSDGE
-409 MVVFHDENLKR
+409 MVVFHDENLRR
-420 VTHIDRNVRS
+420 VTHIDRNVRG
-430 CTLAEIKSIAIPAND
+430 CTLAEIKNIAIPAND
-445 GKYCNIP
+445 GKYCSIP

-485 IESKAYELVRKYGME
+485 IESKAYEIVRKYGME

-512 VDIIKRIDSNA
+512 VDIIKKIDRDA

-530 SLEECISM
+530 SIEECISM
-538 ARATHADALHP
+538 ARDTAADALHP

>member
-1 MTKNE
+1 
-6 CRKCIQKERNNN
+6 
-18 NMRIGIIGTGRIA
+18 MRIGIIGTGRIA

-42 DSAYIS
+42 ESIYIS
-48 CVYNPREESAVRFI
+48 CVYNPREESALRFI

-71 TDWDEFVDNI
+71 ADWDEFVDNI

-95 YSRKLLLKGKHVLCE
+95 YSRKLLLSGKHVLCE
-110 KPAALM
+110 KPAAL
-116 KKQVMELID
+116 KKEQVRELID
-125 IAHDKGLVYMEAI
+125 IAQNNQLVYMEAL

-150 QIAESGRIGRIV
+150 KIAESGRIGRIV

-181 EDCNGS
+181 DDCNGS

-197 PVLRLLGCEY
+197 PVLTLLGCEY
-207 DDVTFRTVRAQNG
+207 DDITFRTVRAQNG

-226 AFIEYKDRD
+226 AFIEYKDEYI
-235 KTGCVD
+235 D
-241 KTAIVKTGLAAKTE
+241 KTAIVKTGLGAKTE
-255 GQLVITGTNGY
+255 GQLVVTGTNGY

-280 VRYEDPGKIERYKFE
+280 VRYENPGKIERYRFG

-302 YEVREFLSRIKYADA
+302 YEVREFVHRIK
-317 NNETCI
+317 NNDKKTVDI
-323 YSGSEDISIAMAGII
+323 SDNISIAMAGVM
-338 EQFTNWNTP
+338 ERFTDWNTP
-347 LYKDMH
+347 IYKDRH
-353 NQFLKTGKNKAMPK
+353 DQFLATGKNKAMPK

-376 LYPENTLEAFNAA
+376 LYPENTLEAFRAA
-389 AMLEGLTGIELDI
+389 AELDGITGIELDI
-402 QLTADGE
+402 QLTSDGE
-409 MVVFHDENLKR
+409 MVVFHDENLRR
-420 VTHIDRNVRS
+420 VTHIDRNVRG
-430 CTLAEIKSIAIPAND
+430 CTLAEIKNIAIPAND
-445 GKYCNIP
+445 GKYCSIP

-473 IELKTSVIRYDG
+473 IELKTSIIRYDG
-485 IESKAYELVRKYGME
+485 IESKAYEIVRKYGME

-512 VDIIKRIDSNA
+512 VDIIKKIDRDA
-523 KTAVLAM
+523 KTAVFAM
-530 SLEECISM
+530 SIEECISM
-538 ARATHADALHP
+538 ARDTAADALHP

>member
-1 MTKNE
+1 
-6 CRKCIQKERNNN
+6 
-18 NMRIGIIGTGRIA
+18 MRIGIIGTGRIA
-31 ARFADTALTGV
+31 ARFADTALTGIE
-42 DSAYIS
+42 STYIS

-71 TDWDEFVDNI
+71 ADWDEFVDNI

-95 YSRKLLLKGKHVLCE
+95 YSRKLLLSGKHVLCE
-110 KPAALM
+110 KPAAL
-116 KKQVMELID
+116 KKEQVRELIY
-125 IAHDKGLVYMEAI
+125 IAQNNQLVYMEAL

-181 EDCNGS
+181 DDCNGS

-197 PVLRLLGCEY
+197 PVLTLLGCEY

-226 AFIEYKDRD
+226 AFIEYKDEYI
-235 KTGCVD
+235 D
-241 KTAIVKTGLAAKTE
+241 KTAIVKTGLGAKTE
-255 GQLVITGTNGY
+255 GQLVVTGTNGY

-280 VRYEDPGKIERYKFE
+280 VRYENPGKIERYRFG

-302 YEVREFLSRIKYADA
+302 YEVREFVHRIK
-317 NNETCI
+317 NNDKKTVDI
-323 YSGSEDISIAMAGII
+323 SDNISIAMAGVM
-338 EQFTNWNTP
+338 ERFTDWNTP
-347 LYKDMH
+347 IYKDRH
-353 NQFLKTGKNKAMPK
+353 DQFLATGKNKAMPK

-376 LYPENTLEAFNAA
+376 LYPENTLEAFIAA
-389 AMLEGLTGIELDI
+389 AELDGITGIELDI
-402 QLTADGE
+402 QLTSDGE
-409 MVVFHDENLKR
+409 MVVFHDENLRR
-420 VTHIDRNVRS
+420 VTHIDRNVRG
-430 CTLAEIKSIAIPAND
+430 CTLAEIKNIAIPAND
-445 GKYCNIP
+445 GKYCSIP

-485 IESKAYELVRKYGME
+485 IESKAYEIVRKYGME

-512 VDIIKRIDSNA
+512 VDIIKKIDRDA

-530 SLEECISM
+530 SIEECISM
-538 ARATHADALHP
+538 ARDTAADALHP

>member
-1 MTKNE
+1 
-6 CRKCIQKERNNN
+6 
-18 NMRIGIIGTGRIA
+18 MRIGIIGTGRIA

-42 DSAYIS
+42 ESIYIS
-48 CVYNPREESAVRFI
+48 CVYNPREESALRFI

-71 TDWDEFVDNI
+71 ADWDEFVDNI

-95 YSRKLLLKGKHVLCE
+95 YSRKLLLSGKHVLCE
-110 KPAALM
+110 KPAAL
-116 KKQVMELID
+116 KKEQVRELID
-125 IAHDKGLVYMEAI
+125 IAQNNQLVYMEAL

-181 EDCNGS
+181 DDCNGS

-197 PVLRLLGCEY
+197 PVLTLLGCEY

-226 AFIEYKDRD
+226 AFIEYKDEYI
-235 KTGCVD
+235 D
-241 KTAIVKTGLAAKTE
+241 KTAIVKTGLGAKTE
-255 GQLVITGTNGY
+255 GQLVVTGTNGY

-280 VRYEDPGKIERYKFE
+280 VRYENPGKIERYRFG

-302 YEVREFLSRIKYADA
+302 YEVREFVHRIK
-317 NNETCI
+317 NNDKKTVDI
-323 YSGSEDISIAMAGII
+323 SDNISIAMAGVM
-338 EQFTNWNTP
+338 ERFADWNTP
-347 LYKDMH
+347 IDRH
-353 NQFLKTGKNKAMPK
+353 NQFLATGKNKAMPK

-376 LYPENTLEAFNAA
+376 LYPENTLEAFRAA
-389 AMLEGLTGIELDI
+389 AELDGITGIELDI
-402 QLTADGE
+402 QLTSDGE
-409 MVVFHDENLKR
+409 MVVFHDENLRR
-420 VTHIDRNVRS
+420 VTHIDRNVRG
-430 CTLAEIKSIAIPAND
+430 CTLAEIKNIAIPAND
-445 GKYCNIP
+445 GKYCSIP

-473 IELKTSVIRYDG
+473 IELKTSIIRYDG
-485 IESKAYELVRKYGME
+485 IESKAYEIVRKYGME

-512 VDIIKRIDSNA
+512 VDIIKKIDRDA

-530 SLEECISM
+530 SIEECISM
-538 ARATHADALHP
+538 ARDTAADALHP

>member
-1 MTKNE
+1 
-6 CRKCIQKERNNN
+6 
-18 NMRIGIIGTGRIA
+18 MRIGIIGTGRIA
-31 ARFADTALTGV
+31 ARFADTALTGIE
-42 DSAYIS
+42 STYIS

-71 TDWDEFVDNI
+71 ADWDEFVDNI

-95 YSRKLLLKGKHVLCE
+95 YSRKLLLSGKHVLCE
-110 KPAALM
+110 KPAAL
-116 KKQVMELID
+116 KKEQVRELID
-125 IAHDKGLVYMEAI
+125 IAQNNQLVYMEAL

-150 QIAESGRIGRIV
+150 KIAESGRIGRIV

-181 EDCNGS
+181 DDCNGS

-197 PVLRLLGCEY
+197 PVLTLLGCEY

-226 AFIEYKDRD
+226 AFIEYKDEYI
-235 KTGCVD
+235 D
-241 KTAIVKTGLAAKTE
+241 KTAIVKTGLGAKTE
-255 GQLVITGTNGY
+255 GQLVVTGTNGY

-280 VRYEDPGKIERYKFE
+280 VRYENPGKIERYRFG

-302 YEVREFLSRIKYADA
+302 YEVREFVHRIK
-317 NNETCI
+317 NNDKKTVDI
-323 YSGSEDISIAMAGII
+323 SDNISIAMAGVM
-338 EQFTNWNTP
+338 ERFTDWNTP
-347 LYKDMH
+347 IYKDRH
-353 NQFLKTGKNKAMPK
+353 DQFLATGKNKAMPK

-376 LYPENTLEAFNAA
+376 LYPENTLEAFRAA
-389 AMLEGLTGIELDI
+389 AELDGITGIELDI
-402 QLTADGE
+402 QLTSDGE
-409 MVVFHDENLKR
+409 MVVFHDENLRR
-420 VTHIDRNVRS
+420 VTHIDRNVRG
-430 CTLAEIKSIAIPAND
+430 CTLAEIKNIAIPAND
-445 GKYCNIP
+445 GKYCSIP

-485 IESKAYELVRKYGME
+485 IESKAYEIVRKYGME

-512 VDIIKRIDSNA
+512 VDIIKKIDRDA

-530 SLEECISM
+530 SIEECISM
-538 ARATHADALHP
+538 ARDTAVDALCP

>member
-1 MTKNE
+1 
-6 CRKCIQKERNNN
+6 
-18 NMRIGIIGTGRIA
+18 MRIGIIGTGRIA
-31 ARFADTALTGV
+31 ARFADTALTGIE
-42 DSAYIS
+42 STYIS
-48 CVYNPREESAVRFI
+48 CVYNPREESALRFI

-71 TDWDEFVDNI
+71 ADWDEFVDNI

-95 YSRKLLLKGKHVLCE
+95 YSRKLLLSGKHVLCE
-110 KPAALM
+110 KPATL
-116 KKQVMELID
+116 KKEQVRELID
-125 IAHDKGLVYMEAI
+125 IAQNNQLVYMEAL

-181 EDCNGS
+181 DDCNGS

-197 PVLRLLGCEY
+197 PVLTLLDCEY

-226 AFIEYKDRD
+226 AFIEYKDEYI
-235 KTGCVD
+235 D
-241 KTAIVKTGLAAKTE
+241 KTAIVKTGLGAKTE
-255 GQLVITGTNGY
+255 GQLVVTGTNGY

-280 VRYEDPGKIERYKFE
+280 VRYENPGKIERYRFG

-302 YEVREFLSRIKYADA
+302 YEVREFVHRIK
-317 NNETCI
+317 NNDKKTVDI
-323 YSGSEDISIAMAGII
+323 SDNISIAMAGVM
-338 EQFTNWNTP
+338 ERFTDWNTP
-347 LYKDMH
+347 IYKDRH
-353 NQFLKTGKNKAMPK
+353 DQFLATGKNKAMPK

-376 LYPENTLEAFNAA
+376 LYPENTLEAFRAA
-389 AMLEGLTGIELDI
+389 AELDGITGIELDI
-402 QLTADGE
+402 QLTSDGE
-409 MVVFHDENLKR
+409 MVVFHDENLRR
-420 VTHIDRNVRS
+420 VTHIDRNVRG
-430 CTLAEIKSIAIPAND
+430 CTLAEIKNIAIPAND
-445 GKYCNIP
+445 GKYCSIP

-473 IELKTSVIRYDG
+473 IELKTSIIRYDG
-485 IESKAYELVRKYGME
+485 IESKAYEIVRKYGME

-512 VDIIKRIDSNA
+512 VDIIKKIDRDA

-530 SLEECISM
+530 SIEECISM
-538 ARATHADALHP
+538 ARDTAADALHP

-595 ATDIFTNIPERYV
+595 ATDIFTNIPEKYV

>member
-1 MTKNE
+1 
-6 CRKCIQKERNNN
+6 
-18 NMRIGIIGTGRIA
+18 MRIGIIGTGRIA

-42 DSAYIS
+42 ESIYIS
-48 CVYNPREESAVRFI
+48 CVYNPREESALRFI

-71 TDWDEFVDNI
+71 ADWDEFVDNI

-95 YSRKLLLKGKHVLCE
+95 YSRKLLLSGKHVLCE
-110 KPAALM
+110 KPAAL
-116 KKQVMELID
+116 KKEQVRELID
-125 IAHDKGLVYMEAI
+125 IAQNNQLVYMEAL

-181 EDCNGS
+181 DDCNGS

-197 PVLRLLGCEY
+197 PVLTLLGCEY

-226 AFIEYKDRD
+226 AFIEYKDEYI
-235 KTGCVD
+235 D
-241 KTAIVKTGLAAKTE
+241 KTAIVKTGLGAKTE
-255 GQLVITGTNGY
+255 GQLVVTGTNGY

-280 VRYEDPGKIERYKFE
+280 VRYENPGKIERYRFG

-302 YEVREFLSRIKYADA
+302 YEVREFVHRIK
-317 NNETCI
+317 NNDKKTVDI
-323 YSGSEDISIAMAGII
+323 SDNISIAMAGVM
-338 EQFTNWNTP
+338 ERFADWNTP
-347 LYKDMH
+347 IYKDRH
-353 NQFLKTGKNKAMPK
+353 NQFLATGKNKAMPK

-376 LYPENTLEAFNAA
+376 LYPENTLEAFRAA
-389 AMLEGLTGIELDI
+389 AELDGITGIELGI
-402 QLTADGE
+402 QLTSDGE
-409 MVVFHDENLKR
+409 MVVFHDENLRR
-420 VTHIDRNVRS
+420 VTHIDRNVRG
-430 CTLAEIKSIAIPAND
+430 CTLAEIKNIAIPAND
-445 GKYCNIP
+445 GKYCSIP

-473 IELKTSVIRYDG
+473 IELKTSIIRYDG
-485 IESKAYELVRKYGME
+485 IESKAYEIVRKYGME

-512 VDIIKRIDSNA
+512 VDIIKKIDRDA

-530 SLEECISM
+530 SIEECISM
-538 ARATHADALHP
+538 ARDTAADALHP

>member
-1 MTKNE
+1 
-6 CRKCIQKERNNN
+6 
-18 NMRIGIIGTGRIA
+18 MRIGIIGTGRIA
-31 ARFADTALTGV
+31 ARFADTALTGIE
-42 DSAYIS
+42 STYIS

-71 TDWDEFVDNI
+71 ADWDEFVDNI

-95 YSRKLLLKGKHVLCE
+95 YSRKLLLSGKHVLCE
-110 KPAALM
+110 KPAAL
-116 KKQVMELID
+116 KKEQVRELID
-125 IAHDKGLVYMEAI
+125 IAQNNQLVYMEAL

-181 EDCNGS
+181 DDCNGS

-197 PVLRLLGCEY
+197 PVLTLLGCEY

-226 AFIEYKDRD
+226 AFIEYKDEYI
-235 KTGCVD
+235 D
-241 KTAIVKTGLAAKTE
+241 KTAIVKTGLGAKTE
-255 GQLVITGTNGY
+255 GQLVVTGTNGY

-280 VRYEDPGKIERYKFE
+280 VRYENPGKIEQYRFG

-302 YEVREFLSRIKYADA
+302 YEVREFVHRIK
-317 NNETCI
+317 NNDKKTVDI
-323 YSGSEDISIAMAGII
+323 SDNISIAMAGVM
-338 EQFTNWNTP
+338 ERFTDWNTP
-347 LYKDMH
+347 IYKDRH
-353 NQFLKTGKNKAMPK
+353 DQFLATGKNKAMPK
-367 IWAHRGCCT
+367 IWAYRGCCT
-376 LYPENTLEAFNAA
+376 LYPENTLEAFRAA
-389 AMLEGLTGIELDI
+389 AELDGITGIELDI
-402 QLTADGE
+402 QLTSDGE
-409 MVVFHDENLKR
+409 MVVFHDENLRR
-420 VTHIDRNVRS
+420 VTHIDRNVRG
-430 CTLAEIKSIAIPAND
+430 CTLAEIKNIAIPAND
-445 GKYCNIP
+445 GKYCSIP

-485 IESKAYELVRKYGME
+485 IESKAYEIVRKYGME

-512 VDIIKRIDSNA
+512 VDIMKKIDRDA

-530 SLEECISM
+530 SIEECISM
-538 ARATHADALHP
+538 ARDTAADALHP
-549 YIGGLVYALPQ
+549 YIGGLVYTLPQ

-595 ATDIFTNIPERYV
+595 ATDIFTNMPEKYV

>member
-1 MTKNE
+1 MV
-6 CRKCIQKERNNN
+6 

-42 DSAYIS
+42 ESIYIS
-48 CVYNPREESAVRFI
+48 CVYNPREESALRFI

-71 TDWDEFVDNI
+71 ADWDEFVDNI

-95 YSRKLLLKGKHVLCE
+95 YSRKLLLSGKHVLCE
-110 KPAALM
+110 KPAAL
-116 KKQVMELID
+116 KKEQVRELID
-125 IAHDKGLVYMEAI
+125 IAQNNQLVYMEAL

-181 EDCNGS
+181 DDCNGS

-197 PVLRLLGCEY
+197 PVLTLLGCEY

-226 AFIEYKDRD
+226 AFIEYKDEYI
-235 KTGCVD
+235 D
-241 KTAIVKTGLAAKTE
+241 KTAIVKTGLGAKTE
-255 GQLVITGTNGY
+255 GQLVVTGTNGY

-280 VRYEDPGKIERYKFE
+280 VRYENPGKIERYRFG

-302 YEVREFLSRIKYADA
+302 YEVREFVHRIK
-317 NNETCI
+317 NNDKKTVDI
-323 YSGSEDISIAMAGII
+323 SDNISIAMAGVM
-338 EQFTNWNTP
+338 ERFADWNTP
-347 LYKDMH
+347 IYKDRH
-353 NQFLKTGKNKAMPK
+353 NQFLATGKNKAMPK

-376 LYPENTLEAFNAA
+376 LYPENTLEAFRAA
-389 AMLEGLTGIELDI
+389 AELDGITGIELDI
-402 QLTADGE
+402 QLTSDGE
-409 MVVFHDENLKR
+409 MVVFHDENLRR
-420 VTHIDRNVRS
+420 VTHIDRNVRG
-430 CTLAEIKSIAIPAND
+430 CTLAEIKNIAIPAND
-445 GKYCNIP
+445 GKYCSIP

-473 IELKTSVIRYDG
+473 IELKTSIIRYDG
-485 IESKAYELVRKYGME
+485 IESKAYEIVRKYGME

-512 VDIIKRIDSNA
+512 VDIIKKIDRDA

-530 SLEECISM
+530 SIEECISM
-538 ARATHADALHP
+538 ARDTAADALHP

>member
-1 MTKNE
+1 
-6 CRKCIQKERNNN
+6 
-18 NMRIGIIGTGRIA
+18 MRIGIIGTGRIA
-31 ARFADTALTGV
+31 ARFADTALTGIE
-42 DSAYIS
+42 STYIS
-48 CVYNPREESAVRFI
+48 CVYNPREESALRFI

-71 TDWDEFVDNI
+71 ADWDEFVDNI

-95 YSRKLLLKGKHVLCE
+95 YSRKLLLSGKHVLCE
-110 KPAALM
+110 KPAAL
-116 KKQVMELID
+116 KKEQVRELID
-125 IAHDKGLVYMEAI
+125 IAQNNQLVYMEAL

-181 EDCNGS
+181 DDCNGS

-197 PVLRLLGCEY
+197 PVLTLLGCEY

-226 AFIEYKDRD
+226 AFIEYKDEYI
-235 KTGCVD
+235 D
-241 KTAIVKTGLAAKTE
+241 KTAIVKTGLGAKTE
-255 GQLVITGTNGY
+255 GQLVVTGTNGY

-280 VRYEDPGKIERYKFE
+280 VRYENPGKIERYRFG

-302 YEVREFLSRIKYADA
+302 YEVREFVHRIK
-317 NNETCI
+317 NNDKKTVDI
-323 YSGSEDISIAMAGII
+323 SDNISIAMAGVM
-338 EQFTNWNTP
+338 ERFTDWNTP
-347 LYKDMH
+347 IYKDRH
-353 NQFLKTGKNKAMPK
+353 DQFLATGKNKAMPK

-376 LYPENTLEAFNAA
+376 LYPENTLEAFIAA
-389 AMLEGLTGIELDI
+389 AELDGITGIGLDI
-402 QLTADGE
+402 QLTSDGE
-409 MVVFHDENLKR
+409 MVVFHDENLRR
-420 VTHIDRNVRS
+420 VTHIDRNVRG
-430 CTLAEIKSIAIPAND
+430 CTLAEIKNIAIPAND
-445 GKYCNIP
+445 GKYCSIP

-485 IESKAYELVRKYGME
+485 IESKAYEIVRKYGME

-512 VDIIKRIDSNA
+512 VDIIKKIDRDA

-530 SLEECISM
+530 SIEECISM
-538 ARATHADALHP
+538 ARDTAADALHP

-588 EEYRYYG
+588 EKYRYYG

>member
-1 MTKNE
+1 
-6 CRKCIQKERNNN
+6 
-18 NMRIGIIGTGRIA
+18 MRIGIIGTGRIA
-31 ARFADTALTGV
+31 ARFADTALTGIE
-42 DSAYIS
+42 STYIS

-71 TDWDEFVDNI
+71 ADWDEFVDNI

-95 YSRKLLLKGKHVLCE
+95 YSRKLLLSGKHVLCE
-110 KPAALM
+110 KPAAL
-116 KKQVMELID
+116 KKEQVRELID
-125 IAHDKGLVYMEAI
+125 IAQNNQLVYMEAL

-150 QIAESGRIGRIV
+150 KIAESGRIGRIV

-181 EDCNGS
+181 DDCNGS
-187 FLEFGSYTLL
+187 FFEFGSYTLL
-197 PVLRLLGCEY
+197 PVLTLLGCEY

-226 AFIEYKDRD
+226 AFIEYKDEYI
-235 KTGCVD
+235 D
-241 KTAIVKTGLAAKTE
+241 KTAIVKTGLGAKTE
-255 GQLVITGTNGY
+255 GQLVVTGTNGY

-280 VRYEDPGKIERYKFE
+280 VRYENPGKIERYRFG

-302 YEVREFLSRIKYADA
+302 YEVREFVHRIK
-317 NNETCI
+317 NNDKKTVDI
-323 YSGSEDISIAMAGII
+323 SDNISIAMAGVM
-338 EQFTNWNTP
+338 ERFTDWNTP
-347 LYKDMH
+347 IYKDRH
-353 NQFLKTGKNKAMPK
+353 DQFLATGKNKAMPK

-376 LYPENTLEAFNAA
+376 LYPENTLEAFIAA
-389 AMLEGLTGIELDI
+389 AELDGITGIELDI
-402 QLTADGE
+402 QLTSDGE
-409 MVVFHDENLKR
+409 MVVFHDENLRR
-420 VTHIDRNVRS
+420 VTHIDRNVRG
-430 CTLAEIKSIAIPAND
+430 CTLAEIKNIAIPAND
-445 GKYCNIP
+445 GKYCSIP

-485 IESKAYELVRKYGME
+485 IESKAYEIVRKYGME

-512 VDIIKRIDSNA
+512 VDIMKKIDRDA

-530 SLEECISM
+530 SIEECISM
-538 ARATHADALHP
+538 ARDTAADALHP

>member
-1 MTKNE
+1 
-6 CRKCIQKERNNN
+6 
-18 NMRIGIIGTGRIA
+18 MRIGIIGTGRIA
-31 ARFADTALTGV
+31 ARFADTALTGIE
-42 DSAYIS
+42 STYIS
-48 CVYNPREESAVRFI
+48 CVYNPREESALRFI

-71 TDWDEFVDNI
+71 ADWDEFVDNI

-95 YSRKLLLKGKHVLCE
+95 YSRKLLLSGKHVLCE
-110 KPAALM
+110 KPAAL
-116 KKQVMELID
+116 KKEQVRELID
-125 IAHDKGLVYMEAI
+125 IAQNNQLVYMEAL

-181 EDCNGS
+181 DDCNGS

-197 PVLRLLGCEY
+197 PVLTLLGCEY

-226 AFIEYKDRD
+226 AFIEYKDEYI
-235 KTGCVD
+235 D
-241 KTAIVKTGLAAKTE
+241 KTAIVKTGLGAKTE
-255 GQLVITGTNGY
+255 GQLVVTGTNGY

-280 VRYEDPGKIERYKFE
+280 VRYENPGKIERYRFG

-302 YEVREFLSRIKYADA
+302 YEVREFVHRIK
-317 NNETCI
+317 NNDKKTVDI
-323 YSGSEDISIAMAGII
+323 SDNISIAMAGVM
-338 EQFTNWNTP
+338 ERFTDWNTP
-347 LYKDMH
+347 IYKDRH
-353 NQFLKTGKNKAMPK
+353 NQFLATGKNKAMPK

-376 LYPENTLEAFNAA
+376 LYPENTLEAFRAA
-389 AMLEGLTGIELDI
+389 AELDGITGIELDI
-402 QLTADGE
+402 QLTSDGE
-409 MVVFHDENLKR
+409 MVVFHDENLRR
-420 VTHIDRNVRS
+420 VTHIDRNVRG
-430 CTLAEIKSIAIPAND
+430 CTLAEIKNIAIPAND
-445 GKYCNIP
+445 GKYCSIP

-485 IESKAYELVRKYGME
+485 IESKAYEIVRKYGME

-512 VDIIKRIDSNA
+512 VDIIKKIDRDA

-530 SLEECISM
+530 SIEECISM
-538 ARATHADALHP
+538 ARDTAADALHP

-595 ATDIFTNIPERYV
+595 ATDIFTNIPEKYV

>member
-1 MTKNE
+1 MV
-6 CRKCIQKERNNN
+6 

-31 ARFADTALTGV
+31 ARFADTALTGIE
-42 DSAYIS
+42 STYIS
-48 CVYNPREESAVRFI
+48 CVYNPREESALMFI

-71 TDWDEFVDNI
+71 ADWDEFVDNI

-95 YSRKLLLKGKHVLCE
+95 YSRKLLLSRKHVLCE
-110 KPAALM
+110 KPAAL
-116 KKQVMELID
+116 KKEQVRELID
-125 IAHDKGLVYMEAI
+125 IAQNNQLVYMEAL

-181 EDCNGS
+181 DDCNGS

-197 PVLRLLGCEY
+197 PVLTLLGCEY

-220 VDAYTK
+220 VDTYTK
-226 AFIEYKDRD
+226 AFIEYKDEYI
-235 KTGCVD
+235 D
-241 KTAIVKTGLAAKTE
+241 KTAIVKTGLGAKTE
-255 GQLVITGTNGY
+255 GQLVVTGTNGY

-280 VRYEDPGKIERYKFE
+280 VRYENPGKIEQYRFG

-302 YEVREFLSRIKYADA
+302 YEVREFVHRIK
-317 NNETCI
+317 NNDKKTVDI
-323 YSGSEDISIAMAGII
+323 SDNISIAMAGVM
-338 EQFTNWNTP
+338 ERFTDWNTP
-347 LYKDMH
+347 IYKDRH
-353 NQFLKTGKNKAMPK
+353 DQFLATGKNKAMPK

-376 LYPENTLEAFNAA
+376 LYPENTLEAFIAA
-389 AMLEGLTGIELDI
+389 AELDGITGIELDI
-402 QLTADGE
+402 QLTSDGE
-409 MVVFHDENLKR
+409 MVVFHDENLRR
-420 VTHIDRNVRS
+420 VTHIDRNVRG
-430 CTLAEIKSIAIPAND
+430 CTLAEIKNIAIPAND
-445 GKYCNIP
+445 GKYCSIP

-485 IESKAYELVRKYGME
+485 IESKAYEIVRKYGME

-512 VDIIKRIDSNA
+512 VDIIKKIDQDA

-530 SLEECISM
+530 SIEECISM
-538 ARATHADALHP
+538 ARDTAADALHP

-595 ATDIFTNIPERYV
+595 ATDIFTNIPEKYV

>member
-1 MTKNE
+1 
-6 CRKCIQKERNNN
+6 
-18 NMRIGIIGTGRIA
+18 MRIGIIGTGRIA
-31 ARFADTALTGV
+31 ARFADTALTGIE
-42 DSAYIS
+42 STYIS
-48 CVYNPREESAVRFI
+48 CVYNPREESALRFI

-71 TDWDEFVDNI
+71 ADWDEFVNNI

-95 YSRKLLLKGKHVLCE
+95 YSRKLLLSGKHVLCE
-110 KPAALM
+110 KPAAL
-116 KKQVMELID
+116 KKEQVRELID
-125 IAHDKGLVYMEAI
+125 IAQNNQLVYMEAL

-181 EDCNGS
+181 DDCNGS

-197 PVLRLLGCEY
+197 PVLTLLGCEY

-226 AFIEYKDRD
+226 AFIEYKDEYI
-235 KTGCVD
+235 D
-241 KTAIVKTGLAAKTE
+241 KTAIVKTGLGAKTE

-280 VRYEDPGKIERYKFE
+280 VRYENPGKIERYRFG

-302 YEVREFLSRIKYADA
+302 YEVREFVHRIK
-317 NNETCI
+317 NNDKKTVDI
-323 YSGSEDISIAMAGII
+323 SDNISIAMAGVM
-338 EQFTNWNTP
+338 ERFTAWNTP
-347 LYKDMH
+347 IYKDRH
-353 NQFLKTGKNKAMPK
+353 DQFLATGKNKAIPK

-376 LYPENTLEAFNAA
+376 LYPENTLEAFRAA
-389 AMLEGLTGIELDI
+389 AELDGITGIELDI
-402 QLTADGE
+402 QLTSDGE
-409 MVVFHDENLKR
+409 MVVFHDENLRR
-420 VTHIDRNVRS
+420 VTHIDRNVRG
-430 CTLAEIKSIAIPAND
+430 CTLAEIKNIAIPAND
-445 GKYCNIP
+445 GKYCSIP

-485 IESKAYELVRKYGME
+485 IESKAYEIVRKYGME

-512 VDIIKRIDSNA
+512 VDIIKKIDRDA

-530 SLEECISM
+530 SIEECISM
-538 ARATHADALHP
+538 ARDTAADALHP

>member
-1 MTKNE
+1 
-6 CRKCIQKERNNN
+6 
-18 NMRIGIIGTGRIA
+18 MRIGIIGTGRIA

-42 DSAYIS
+42 ESIYIS
-48 CVYNPREESAVRFI
+48 CVYNPREESALRFI

-71 TDWDEFVDNI
+71 ADWDEFVDNI

-95 YSRKLLLKGKHVLCE
+95 YSRKLLLSGKHVLCE
-110 KPAALM
+110 KPAAL
-116 KKQVMELID
+116 KKEQVRELID
-125 IAHDKGLVYMEAI
+125 IAQNNQLVYMEAL

-150 QIAESGRIGRIV
+150 KIAESGRIGRIV

-181 EDCNGS
+181 DDCNGS

-197 PVLRLLGCEY
+197 PVLTLLGCEY
-207 DDVTFRTVRAQNG
+207 DDITFRTVRAQNG

-226 AFIEYKDRD
+226 AFIEYKDEYI
-235 KTGCVD
+235 D
-241 KTAIVKTGLAAKTE
+241 KTAIVKTGLGAKTE
-255 GQLVITGTNGY
+255 GQLVVTGTNGY

-280 VRYEDPGKIERYKFE
+280 VRYENPGKIERYRFG

-302 YEVREFLSRIKYADA
+302 YEVREFVHRIK
-317 NNETCI
+317 NNDKKNVDI
-323 YSGSEDISIAMAGII
+323 SDNISIAMAGVM
-338 EQFTNWNTP
+338 ERFTDWNTP
-347 LYKDMH
+347 IYKDRH
-353 NQFLKTGKNKAMPK
+353 DQFLATGKNKAMPK

-376 LYPENTLEAFNAA
+376 LYPENTLEAFRAA
-389 AMLEGLTGIELDI
+389 AELDGITGIELDI
-402 QLTADGE
+402 QLTSDGE
-409 MVVFHDENLKR
+409 MVVFHDENLRR
-420 VTHIDRNVRS
+420 VTHIDRNVRG
-430 CTLAEIKSIAIPAND
+430 CTLAEIKNIAIPAND
-445 GKYCNIP
+445 GKYCSIP

-473 IELKTSVIRYDG
+473 IELKTSIIRYDG
-485 IESKAYELVRKYGME
+485 IESKAYEIVRKYGME

-512 VDIIKRIDSNA
+512 VDIIKKIDRDA

-530 SLEECISM
+530 SIEECISM
-538 ARATHADALHP
+538 ARDTAADALHP

-595 ATDIFTNIPERYV
+595 ATDIFTNIPEGYV

>member
-1 MTKNE
+1 MV
-6 CRKCIQKERNNN
+6 

-31 ARFADTALTGV
+31 ARFADTALTGIE
-42 DSAYIS
+42 STYIS
-48 CVYNPREESAVRFI
+48 CVYNPREESALMFI

-71 TDWDEFVDNI
+71 ADWDEFVDNI

-95 YSRKLLLKGKHVLCE
+95 YSRKLLLSRKHVLCE
-110 KPAALM
+110 KPAAL
-116 KKQVMELID
+116 KKEQVRELID
-125 IAHDKGLVYMEAI
+125 IAQNNQLVYMEAL

-181 EDCNGS
+181 DDCNGS

-197 PVLRLLGCEY
+197 PVLTLLGCEY

-220 VDAYTK
+220 VDTYTK
-226 AFIEYKDRD
+226 AFIEYKDEYI
-235 KTGCVD
+235 D
-241 KTAIVKTGLAAKTE
+241 KTAIVKTGLGAKTE
-255 GQLVITGTNGY
+255 GQLVVTGTNGY

-280 VRYEDPGKIERYKFE
+280 VRYENPGKIEQYRFG

-302 YEVREFLSRIKYADA
+302 YEVREFVHRIK
-317 NNETCI
+317 NNDKKTVDI
-323 YSGSEDISIAMAGII
+323 SDNISIAMAGVM
-338 EQFTNWNTP
+338 ERFTDWNTP
-347 LYKDMH
+347 IYKDRH
-353 NQFLKTGKNKAMPK
+353 DQFLATGKNKAMPK
-367 IWAHRGCCT
+367 IWAQRGCCT
-376 LYPENTLEAFNAA
+376 LYPENTLEAFIAA
-389 AMLEGLTGIELDI
+389 AELDGITGIELDI
-402 QLTADGE
+402 QLTSDGE
-409 MVVFHDENLKR
+409 MVVFHDENLRR
-420 VTHIDRNVRS
+420 VTHIDRNVRG
-430 CTLAEIKSIAIPAND
+430 CTLAEIKNIAIPAND
-445 GKYCNIP
+445 GKYCSIP

-485 IESKAYELVRKYGME
+485 IESKAYEIVRKYGME

-512 VDIIKRIDSNA
+512 VDIIKKIDQDA

-530 SLEECISM
+530 SIEECISM
-538 ARATHADALHP
+538 ARDTAADALHP

-595 ATDIFTNIPERYV
+595 ATDIFTNIPEKYV

>member
-1 MTKNE
+1 
-6 CRKCIQKERNNN
+6 
-18 NMRIGIIGTGRIA
+18 MRIGIIGTGRIA
-31 ARFADTALTGV
+31 ARFADTALTGIE
-42 DSAYIS
+42 STYIS

-71 TDWDEFVDNI
+71 ADWDEFVDNI

-95 YSRKLLLKGKHVLCE
+95 YSRKLLLSGKHVLCE
-110 KPAALM
+110 KPAAL
-116 KKQVMELID
+116 KKEQVRELID
-125 IAHDKGLVYMEAI
+125 IAQNNQLVYMEAL

-181 EDCNGS
+181 DDCNGS

-197 PVLRLLGCEY
+197 PVLTLLGCEY

-226 AFIEYKDRD
+226 AFIEYKDEYI
-235 KTGCVD
+235 D
-241 KTAIVKTGLAAKTE
+241 KTAIVKTGLGAKTE
-255 GQLVITGTNGY
+255 GQLVVTGTNGY

-280 VRYEDPGKIERYKFE
+280 VRYENPGKIERYRFG

-302 YEVREFLSRIKYADA
+302 YEVREFVHRIK
-317 NNETCI
+317 NNDKKTVDI
-323 YSGSEDISIAMAGII
+323 SDNISIAMAGVM
-338 EQFTNWNTP
+338 ERFTDWNTP
-347 LYKDMH
+347 IYKDRH
-353 NQFLKTGKNKAMPK
+353 DQFLATGKNKAMPK

-376 LYPENTLEAFNAA
+376 LYPENTLEAFRAA
-389 AMLEGLTGIELDI
+389 AELDGITGIELDI
-402 QLTADGE
+402 QLTSDGE
-409 MVVFHDENLKR
+409 MVVFHDENLRR
-420 VTHIDRNVRS
+420 VTHIDRNVRG
-430 CTLAEIKSIAIPAND
+430 CTLTEIKNIAIPAND
-445 GKYCNIP
+445 GKYCSIP

-485 IESKAYELVRKYGME
+485 IESKAYEIVRKYGME

-512 VDIIKRIDSNA
+512 VDIIKKIDRDA

-530 SLEECISM
+530 SIEECISM
-538 ARATHADALHP
+538 ARDTAADALHP

-595 ATDIFTNIPERYV
+595 ATDIFTNIPEKYV

>member
-1 MTKNE
+1 
-6 CRKCIQKERNNN
+6 
-18 NMRIGIIGTGRIA
+18 MRIGIIGTGRIA
-31 ARFADTALTGV
+31 ARFADTALTGIE
-42 DSAYIS
+42 STYIS
-48 CVYNPREESAVRFI
+48 CVYNPREESALRFI

-71 TDWDEFVDNI
+71 ADWDEFVDNI

-95 YSRKLLLKGKHVLCE
+95 YSRKLLLSGKHVLCE
-110 KPAALM
+110 KPATL
-116 KKQVMELID
+116 KKEQVRELID
-125 IAHDKGLVYMEAI
+125 IAQNNQLVYMEAL

-181 EDCNGS
+181 DDCNGS

-197 PVLRLLGCEY
+197 PVLTLLGCEY

-226 AFIEYKDRD
+226 AFIEYKDEYI
-235 KTGCVD
+235 D
-241 KTAIVKTGLAAKTE
+241 KTAIVKTGLGAKTE
-255 GQLVITGTNGY
+255 GQLVVTGTNGY

-280 VRYEDPGKIERYKFE
+280 VRYENPGKIERYRFG

-302 YEVREFLSRIKYADA
+302 YEVREFVHRIK
-317 NNETCI
+317 NNDKKTVDI
-323 YSGSEDISIAMAGII
+323 SDNISIAMAGVM
-338 EQFTNWNTP
+338 ERFTDWNTP
-347 LYKDMH
+347 IYKDRH
-353 NQFLKTGKNKAMPK
+353 DQFLATGKNKAMPK

-376 LYPENTLEAFNAA
+376 LYPENTLEAFRAA
-389 AMLEGLTGIELDI
+389 AELDGITGIELDI
-402 QLTADGE
+402 QLTSDGE
-409 MVVFHDENLKR
+409 MVVFHDENLRR
-420 VTHIDRNVRS
+420 VTHIDRNVRG
-430 CTLAEIKSIAIPAND
+430 CTLAEIKNIAIPAND
-445 GKYCNIP
+445 GKYCSIP

-473 IELKTSVIRYDG
+473 IELKTSIIRYDG
-485 IESKAYELVRKYGME
+485 IESKAYEIVRKYGME

-512 VDIIKRIDSNA
+512 VDIIKKIDRDA

-530 SLEECISM
+530 SIEECISM
-538 ARATHADALHP
+538 ARDTAADALHP

-588 EEYRYYG
+588 EEY
-595 ATDIFTNIPERYV
+595 